1 MFQMHIYLL
10 QIDNWIDNKL
20 VKFKVKYDK
29 RYDIQLCCGDYIGL
43 SPYLENIRSARPY
56 TPLR

>member
-1 MFQMHIYLL
+1 MYIYTL

-29 RYDIQLCCGDYIGL
+29 GSDIQLCCGDYIGL
-43 SPYLENIRSARPY
+43 SRHL
-56 TPLR
+56 